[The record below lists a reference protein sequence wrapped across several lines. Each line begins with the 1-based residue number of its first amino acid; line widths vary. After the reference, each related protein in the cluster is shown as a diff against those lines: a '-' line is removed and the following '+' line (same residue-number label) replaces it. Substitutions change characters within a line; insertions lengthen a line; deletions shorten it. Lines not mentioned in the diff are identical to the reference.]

1 MTRKLI
7 YLILFALAL
16 CLGQRSRSEAAN
28 RPGLIGWWKF
38 DELSGTT
45 ALDSSGLGNH
55 GQFGP
60 EGAPL
65 RVPGVFGGA
74 VELDGNFAYIE
85 INSIADHLTAN
96 TFSVSAWIN
105 TTQTDDGTLIG
116 SNGTGGSH
124 EFIFGVDQGVL
135 LVEEDGFNL
144 YPPVINDGEWHHI
157 AYTRDLATGFAYTDG
172 VLVGTAAATGN
183 PAGQARWSIGQEWDP
198 PNPSD
203 EFIGI
208 VDDVQFYDRL
218 LTAEEVVQVMVGVPP
233 GQAAEPTPAHEDP
246 DVSRDAIL
254 GWEPGESA
262 KTHNVYFG
270 TDFDAVNAAAPDS
283 PMDVLASSGQEAN
296 AYDPAR
302 LEFGQTYFWR
312 VDEVNGAPDFAVFAG
327 NVWQFTVE
335 PIAYPIPSVTASASS
350 TFGISV
356 PEKTVDGS
364 GLADD
369 LHGVDA
375 ADMWISGGIPV
386 TLEYAFDRAYKLHEL
401 WIWNANQLIEGF
413 VGFGAKDVGIEQSLE
428 SENW

>member
-7 YLILFALAL
+7 YLILFALVL
-16 CLGQRSRSEAAN
+16 SFGQSSRSEAAN
-28 RPGLIGWWKF
+28 RPGLIGWWKL
-38 DELSGTT
+38 DEISGTR
-45 ALDSSGLGNH
+45 ALDSSGLDNH
-55 GQFGP
+55 GEFGP
-60 EGAPL
+60 EGNPL

-74 VELDGNFAYIE
+74 VHLDGDFAYIE
-85 INSIADHLTAN
+85 INSIADHLTVN

-105 TTQTDDGTLIG
+105 TRQTDDGTVIG
-116 SNGTGGSH
+116 SNGTGGGH

-157 AYTRDLATGFAYTDG
+157 AYTRDLATGFGYSDG
-172 VLVGTAAATGN
+172 VLVGTAPATGN

-198 PNPSD
+198 PVPSD
-203 EFIGI
+203 EFIGM
-208 VDDVQFYDRL
+208 VDDVQFFDRL
-218 LTAEEVVQVMVGVPP
+218 LTAEEIVQVMVGVPP
-233 GQAAEPTPAHEDP
+233 GEAADPTPDHEET
-246 DVSRDAIL
+246 DVSRDTIL

-270 TDFDAVNAAAPDS
+270 TNFGDVSDRAPGALIGD
-283 PMDVLASSGQEAN
+283 GITEATS
-296 AYDPAR
+296 DPAR

-350 TFGISV
+350 TFGVSG

-386 TLEYAFDRAYKLHEL
+386 TLEYAFDRAYRLHEL

-413 VGFGAKDVGIEQSLE
+413 VGFGAKDVVI
-428 SENW
+428 